1 LERGLKGSGGRVWRS
16 AFEAT
21 RPYQYFSGYVPA
33 CQPCGVLLVC
43 SICFA
48 EGEEITA
55 ATHKSKAQQADL
67 LSGF

>member
-1 LERGLKGSGGRVWRS
+1 
-16 AFEAT
+16 
-21 RPYQYFSGYVPA
+21 VPA